1 MYKYNKARVAWE
13 MNGKV
18 NDTENMKPRK
28 KVECAC
34 EEFDIGLGIL
44 HLILKFFET
53 FLNERAQLLSLF
65 E

>member
-1 MYKYNKARVAWE
+1 

-53 FLNERAQLLSLF
+53 FLKEPNCYHYLNKIKKF
-65 E
+65 